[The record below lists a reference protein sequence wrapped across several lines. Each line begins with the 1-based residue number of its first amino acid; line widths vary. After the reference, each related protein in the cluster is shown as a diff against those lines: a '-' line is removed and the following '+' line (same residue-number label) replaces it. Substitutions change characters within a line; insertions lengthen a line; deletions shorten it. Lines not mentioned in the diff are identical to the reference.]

1 MLSPVLGITVMIV
14 PVLSLLIL
22 QVILRLKDEAWM
34 DRLETTLK
42 QLKQAETPQSLFFL
56 SGAGAA
62 MISVFPMSRPFR
74 K

>member
-42 QLKQAETPQSLFFL
+42 QLKQAETPQS
-56 SGAGAA
+56 
-62 MISVFPMSRPFR
+62 
-74 K
+74 